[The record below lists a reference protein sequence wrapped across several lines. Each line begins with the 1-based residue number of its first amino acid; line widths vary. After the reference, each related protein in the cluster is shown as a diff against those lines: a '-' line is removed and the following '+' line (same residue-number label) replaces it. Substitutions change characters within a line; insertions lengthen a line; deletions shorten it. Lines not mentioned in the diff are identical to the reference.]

1 MGRTELLVLAFALT
15 SACARPPIV
24 LGARMPSGCQG
35 AAASSERCV
44 GWILDRVLITTAF
57 SEYDDADIAAYVAM
71 VGRRLVRASGDRRA
85 WTFRVLDSTEVQ
97 AFAGL
102 STTVYVNRGA
112 LALLR
117 SEAELAAVLG
127 HEIGHVLGGHLREN
141 FDELGRDVARSQLA
155 ESHATRY
162 ARDDEI
168 QADEVA
174 VLLVAK
180 AGYDPRAVER
190 MLRAYAATSPTDGDD
205 ATDHHPQWTERVAR
219 VQALAALHPGG
230 ELGEPRFRSRIA
242 NLIVGDDP
250 RAAAVVGSAAV
261 FAHAR
266 VAVEL
271 PAFEQTIVE
280 QRTIAIKVDARV
292 VVDLRLI
299 DPGVA
304 NGFRAPPAHDIAFE
318 LVPAGRYLL
327 AISVK
332 GPDAAAV
339 AQRMR
344 RSVRPPRPDEL
355 AQLRPRRIDLD
366 APRVLWLP

>member
-1 MGRTELLVLAFALT
+1 
-15 SACARPPIV
+15 
-24 LGARMPSGCQG
+24 MPAGCQG

-44 GWILDRVLITTAF
+44 GWVLDRVLITTAF
-57 SEYDDADIAAYVAM
+57 SPYDDAGIATYVAM
-71 VGRRLVRASGDRRA
+71 VGRRLVQASGDRRA

-141 FDELGRDVARSQLA
+141 FDELGKDLGRSPLA

-174 VLLVAK
+174 VLLLVR

-190 MLRAYAATSPTDGDD
+190 MLRAYAATSPTDGND
-205 ATDHHPQWTERVAR
+205 AGDHHPRWTERVAR
-219 VQALAALHPGG
+219 VQALAAVHPGG
-230 ELGEPRFRSRIA
+230 ELGEPRFRARIA

-250 RAAAVVGSAAV
+250 RTAAIVGRAAV
-261 FAHAR
+261 FAHAG
-266 VAVEL
+266 VAVDL
-271 PAFEQTIVE
+271 PAALQTIVDA
-280 QRTIAIKVDARV
+280 RTIALMVDARV
-292 VVDLRLI
+292 VVDLRMI
-299 DPGVA
+299 DPA
-304 NGFRAPPAHDIAFE
+304 IARTFRAPPAHDTAFE
-318 LVPAGRYLL
+318 LVPAGRRVL

-332 GPDAAAV
+332 GPDAAAL
-339 AQRMR
+339 AHRMR

-355 AQLRPRRIDLD
+355 AQLRPQRIDLD